1 MSLEHGLNIIDSAL
15 NLAVSD
21 LEQRGVPKDDAY
33 VALLLRLRNVVSPE
47 IAKVADLLS
56 DDADLNAAINKDI
69 APEQSLGT
77 Y

>member
-1 MSLEHGLNIIDSAL
+1 MSLEHGLNIVDSAL

-21 LEQRGVPKDDAY
+21 LEQRGVSKDDAY
-33 VALLLRLRNVVSPE
+33 IALLLRLRNVVSPE

-56 DDADLNAAINKDI
+56 DDADLNVAINKDI
-69 APEQSLGT
+69 APEESLGT